1 MNNGDVYIGVFKNGL
16 INGKGSYKNNKGE
29 KYNGYF
35 FNGKKHGMGKLVDKD
50 NNEIANGYWNMDNFV
65 GKKNINEYM

>member
-1 MNNGDVYIGVFKNGL
+1 
-16 INGKGSYKNNKGE
+16 
-29 KYNGYF
+29 
-35 FNGKKHGMGKLVDKD
+35 MGKLVDKD